1 MVKQWLVLAG
11 VTAALTALFLR
22 VQLPAAPLL
31 AGTVSAAV
39 LALLSRGPRV
49 LPSSTIQAAQC
60 ILGVYLVT
68 LVRRDQLVDVFP
80 QLPWIIGGAVLT
92 LLISA
97 VGGVVLHRVHRVG
110 RPTAI
115 LASIAGGSTSV
126 TTLAKDVG
134 GDASI
139 VASLQYLRVI
149 VVTLSLPAVVYV
161 LSSGTS
167 ADLGLLSDVNE
178 TSLNF
183 GDFALL
189 AGVAGAGYVLG
200 RAVRLPSAALLGPMI
215 LGLALEIAG
224 VVPEFQLPG
233 YVAVLAF
240 VVIGWQAGVKFTV
253 DTVRK
258 IAAMLPTA
266 TVLVGVLVVVSC
278 VIGWL
283 LARLNG
289 WTILDGY
296 LAMSPGGIYAAT
308 ETSANYQ
315 GDVATVAVAQVTRIF
330 MITLLTPLV
339 AALLPRLGNRRKCAL
354 AARA

>member
-49 LPSSTIQAAQC
+49 LPSITIQAAQC